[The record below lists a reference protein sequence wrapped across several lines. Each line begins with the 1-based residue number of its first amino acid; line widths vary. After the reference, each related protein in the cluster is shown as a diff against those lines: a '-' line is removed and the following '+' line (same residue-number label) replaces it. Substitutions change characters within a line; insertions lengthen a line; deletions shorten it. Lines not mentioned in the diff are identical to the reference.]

1 MPILPVN
8 GAIDTCLASILV
20 VDDEATNV
28 RLLEKM
34 LASAGYERVVSTQD
48 PREVVN
54 LIYANPFDLIL
65 LDINMPHLDG
75 FEVMEQLKQQ
85 TGLSIPPI
93 LVLTAQQ
100 ANEYRLRA
108 LQSGASD
115 YLTKPFNR
123 TELLARVRNL
133 IEVQLAHKYMREQNA
148 VLDQKVRERTQE
160 LYNTRLQIVQ
170 RLGRA
175 AEYRDNETGLHI
187 IRMSKI
193 SALLGRAAGLSEDQS
208 DLLLNASPMHDIGK
222 IGIPDHILLKPG
234 KFEPAEWEIMKTHA
248 QIGAD
253 ILADDDSDLLKMA
266 REISLS
272 HHEKWDGSGY
282 PHGLAGEA
290 IPLVGR
296 IVALADVFD
305 ALTSER
311 PYKKAWPVEQAVNYI
326 REQSGKHFDP
336 ALVEHFLMVL
346 PEIIAIRDRYA
357 EPVEN

>member
-34 LASAGYERVVSTQD
+34 WEQVTWGLDA
-48 PREVVN
+48 
-54 LIYANPFDLIL
+54 IYANPFDLIL

-148 VLDQKVRERTQE
+148 LRSCTTPACR
-160 LYNTRLQIVQ
+160 
-170 RLGRA
+170 
-175 AEYRDNETGLHI
+175 
-187 IRMSKI
+187 SS
-193 SALLGRAAGLSEDQS
+193 SA
-208 DLLLNASPMHDIGK
+208 
-222 IGIPDHILLKPG
+222 
-234 KFEPAEWEIMKTHA
+234 W
-248 QIGAD
+248 
-253 ILADDDSDLLKMA
+253 
-266 REISLS
+266 
-272 HHEKWDGSGY
+272 
-282 PHGLAGEA
+282 
-290 IPLVGR
+290 VGR
-296 IVALADVFD
+296 RNTA
-305 ALTSER
+305 TT
-311 PYKKAWPVEQAVNYI
+311 K
-326 REQSGKHFDP
+326 P
-336 ALVEHFLMVL
+336 AC
-346 PEIIAIRDRYA
+346 ISSA
-357 EPVEN
+357 